1 METVTENT
9 VLTQEELQS
18 LKDIQNSTQI
28 LISELGEIELILIQ
42 MEERKAKAKQF
53 LTELTQRE
61 KDFNSA
67 ILEKYGKITVNPQ
80 TGEILPIE

>member
-1 METVTENT
+1 METVTGNT